1 MTGRA
6 RRSVHQG
13 LTIVELM
20 VGIAVGLFV
29 VAAAIALVST
39 QLHDNRRLLLETQV
53 QQDLR
58 AAADIITRE
67 LRRAGHWPEAARFV
81 WQPEKVFAVNPYG
94 ASAASGQVDFTYLR
108 PTGDTGPFGFKQ
120 EGNVLK
126 TRLGLGGWQ
135 DLTDGNTLKITGF
148 SITPTDVLKTKLP
161 CPKPCPD
168 GTEDCWPSLTVRD
181 LVIDISGEAVSDPSV
196 KRSLRTEVRLR
207 NDVLT
212 FNIPDT
218 AAPTQACPD

>member
-1 MTGRA
+1 
-6 RRSVHQG
+6 
-13 LTIVELM
+13 M

-39 QLHDNRRLLLETQV
+39 QLHDNRRLLLETQI

-67 LRRAGHWPEAARFV
+67 LRRAGHWPNAARFV
-81 WQPEKVFAVNPYG
+81 WQRDEPFQPNPYA
-94 ASAASGQVDFTYLR
+94 ASAPEGQLIEFTYWRR
-108 PTGDTGPFGFKQ
+108 PTEDGPFGFKW

-126 TRLGLGGWQ
+126 TRLGAGGWQ
-135 DLTDGNTLKITGF
+135 ELTDGNTLRITNF
-148 SITPTDVLKTKLP
+148 SITPRDGPVTRLP

-168 GTEDCWPSLTVRD
+168 GTEDCWPTLTVRD
-181 LVIDISGEAVSDPSV
+181 LVIDISGESASDPSV

-207 NDVLT
+207 NDRVS
-212 FNIPDT
+212 FNIPDP